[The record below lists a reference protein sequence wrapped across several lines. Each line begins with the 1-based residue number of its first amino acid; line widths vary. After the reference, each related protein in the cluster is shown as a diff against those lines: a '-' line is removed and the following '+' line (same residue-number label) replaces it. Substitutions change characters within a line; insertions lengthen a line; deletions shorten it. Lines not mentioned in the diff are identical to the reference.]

1 MKIIKSIVTYMIIA
15 LVLCGCTDDSPSP
28 EKFTNV
34 EKKSGDTYVE
44 KAINGWPQN
53 VFDESKMMQFFCP
66 QTDLEG
72 NIFEFAQEY
81 DETSKDKLNLYRVE
95 LKDNEWVEVKI
106 PWKDKLNKKIRSKNV
121 VIEKYCYT
129 NDGILYLSLK
139 EYSMYPNTYYRNIE
153 KYKSEFYL
161 VDEYLFQIDETN
173 ETVERVNLPKLYQ
186 KDYFAKEQQDNIPS
200 DPEPLIPNT
209 AIVLKNGNIFLS
221 SLDLSMC
228 GLYNGK
234 TYEKMT
240 EGVDISETIR
250 CTVFEAGDDFFV
262 LGVVNQN
269 TNDIEIHVCA
279 QDGQLQYTIPT
290 DIVFDKEKFVS
301 GDGNQIILG
310 VDENE
315 IMLAT
320 EKGIYSAE
328 FGEKQFKMVVDVK
341 SDRTYYL
348 SPDYLFWS
356 DSSILKGTNDDYYLM
371 IKKNEQYE
379 MDKAF
384 LCHYVKE

>member
-1 MKIIKSIVTYMIIA
+1 MKKVKLLVSYMVIVM
-15 LVLCGCTDDSPSP
+15 LLGGCTDDSSSP
-28 EKFTNV
+28 EKFTYI
-34 EKKSGDTYVE
+34 EKTSGETYIE
-44 KAINGWPQN
+44 KAIKGWPQN
-53 VFDESKMMQFFCP
+53 VFDESKIMQFFYP

-81 DETSKDKLNLYRVE
+81 DETSQDKLNLYRVE
-95 LKDNEWVEVKI
+95 LKDSEWIKVEI
-106 PWKDKLNKKIRSKNV
+106 PWKDKLNKKIQSKNV
-121 VIEKYCYT
+121 VIEDYCYT
-129 NDGILYLSLK
+129 NDGMLYLSLK
-139 EYSMYPNTYYRNIE
+139 EYSIYPNTYYRNTE
-153 KYKSEFYL
+153 KYKSEYYL
-161 VDEYLFQIDETN
+161 VDQYLFQIDEAN
-173 ETVERVNLPKLYQ
+173 ETVERINLPKLYQ
-186 KDYFAKEQQDNIPS
+186 KDYFAKEQEDNTPS
-200 DPEPLIPNT
+200 APEPIIPNT

-240 EGVDISETIR
+240 EGIDISETIR
-250 CTVFEAGDDFFV
+250 CTGFEVGDDFFV

-269 TNDIEIHVCA
+269 TNDIEIHVYA

-290 DIVFDKEKFVS
+290 DIVFDKERFLAGAHQLIV
-301 GDGNQIILG
+301 G

-341 SDRTYYL
+341 KDKIYYL
-348 SPDYLFWS
+348 SPDYLLCS

-371 IKKNEQYE
+371 IKKDEKYE